1 MRALVYDRAIR
12 LVTDHPTPTPAADE
26 ALIRVTLAGI
36 CNTDLEITRGY
47 VDFKGVLGHEFV
59 GIVERAPSASLI
71 GRRVIGE
78 INCACGTCP
87 RCRAGL
93 PSHCSNRTVLGIAG
107 RDGALAEFVALPER
121 NLHLVPDSVTDD
133 QAVFVEPLAAA
144 LQVLEQVH
152 IRPTQRVAV
161 LGDGKLGLLV
171 AQVVA
176 LTGARVTAI
185 GHHRDK
191 LDVLSRLGIA
201 TSMAEQL
208 GNETADVVVECTGR
222 PEGLALARQL
232 VRPRG
237 TVVLKST
244 FAGSVQSDFSRMV
257 VDEVA
262 LIGSRC
268 GPFEASLRLLARGLV
283 EVKPLISA
291 VLPLDQAEAAFER
304 AGASG
309 TLKVLVA
316 IGNA

>member
-1 MRALVYDRAIR
+1 MA
-12 LVTDHPTPTPAADE
+12 DHPEPTLASGE

-59 GIVERAPSASLI
+59 GIVERAPSASLV
-71 GRRVIGE
+71 GQRVVGE
-78 INCACGTCP
+78 INCICGAC
-87 RCRAGL
+87 RQCRAGL

-121 NLHLVPDSVTDD
+121 NLHLVPDSVADD

-144 LQVLEQVH
+144 LQVLEQTHV
-152 IRPTQRVAV
+152 RPTQSVV
-161 LGDGKLGLLV
+161 ILGDGKLGLLV

-176 LTGARVTAI
+176 LTGAKVVTI

-191 LDVLSRLGIA
+191 LSIISRLGIA
-201 TSMAEQL
+201 TSLAEGL
-208 GNETADVVVECTGR
+208 GDETADVVVECTGR

-232 VRPRG
+232 VRPKG
-237 TVVLKST
+237 AIVLKST
-244 FAGSVQSDFSRMV
+244 FAGQVQLNLNSIV

-283 EVKPLISA
+283 EVRPLISA
-291 VLPLDQAEAAFER
+291 VFPMDQAEAAFER
-304 AGASG
+304 AGVRGA
-309 TLKVLVA
+309 LKVLVA
-316 IGNA
+316 MRGD